1 MPTVSVIIPAYNAA
15 RTILRCVNSVLEQ
28 SFKDVECIVIDD
40 GSSDNTAE
48 ILGGIGDERL
58 RYIHKENGGV
68 SSSRNR
74 GLDEAKGEYICFMD
88 ADDYQSDQALS
99 QLVSAMRMHDVDL
112 VVAGFYRVVD
122 DKLAAKSYF
131 KKECVMSRKEYA
143 SKMSKKPAE
152 YYFGVLWNKLYKRSI
167 IEQFNMRMDESI
179 SWSEDFI
186 FNLEYIRHIQ
196 DIFILKSP
204 VYYYIRTEG
213 SLVYNNNNLVA
224 RMIKMKLDVYR
235 HYKKFL
241 EDVFPEEEGYWNEKF
256 ILLDA
261 ASDGGTSVM
270 PKKLGDEK
278 ISINKKVLGK
288 KSYLRDLYIR
298 RKLAD
303 KFLSVVALRNNL
315 NLSDVYVFLAIMD
328 DLGFK
333 SLDE

>member
-58 RYIHKENGGV
+58 RYIYKENGGV

-99 QLVSAMRMHDVDL
+99 QLVSAMRMNDVDL

-152 YYFGVLWNKLYKRSI
+152 YY
-167 IEQFNMRMDESI
+167 
-179 SWSEDFI
+179 
-186 FNLEYIRHIQ
+186 
-196 DIFILKSP
+196 
-204 VYYYIRTEG
+204 
-213 SLVYNNNNLVA
+213 
-224 RMIKMKLDVYR
+224 
-235 HYKKFL
+235 
-241 EDVFPEEEGYWNEKF
+241 
-256 ILLDA
+256 
-261 ASDGGTSVM
+261 GTSFIR
-270 PKKLGDEK
+270 E
-278 ISINKKVLGK
+278 VL
-288 KSYLRDLYIR
+288 
-298 RKLAD
+298 
-303 KFLSVVALRNNL
+303 LS
-315 NLSDVYVFLAIMD
+315 
-328 DLGFK
+328 
-333 SLDE
+333 SLICAWMSR

>member
-99 QLVSAMRMHDVDL
+99 QLVSAMRMNDVDL

-131 KKECVMSRKEYA
+131 KKECVIDRK
-143 SKMSKKPAE
+143 
-152 YYFGVLWNKLYKRSI
+152 
-167 IEQFNMRMDESI
+167 
-179 SWSEDFI
+179 
-186 FNLEYIRHIQ
+186 
-196 DIFILKSP
+196 
-204 VYYYIRTEG
+204 
-213 SLVYNNNNLVA
+213 
-224 RMIKMKLDVYR
+224 
-235 HYKKFL
+235 
-241 EDVFPEEEGYWNEKF
+241 
-256 ILLDA
+256 
-261 ASDGGTSVM
+261 
-270 PKKLGDEK
+270 
-278 ISINKKVLGK
+278 
-288 KSYLRDLYIR
+288 
-298 RKLAD
+298 
-303 KFLSVVALRNNL
+303 SVV
-315 NLSDVYVFLAIMD
+315 
-328 DLGFK
+328 
-333 SLDE
+333 